1 MCFDIPKI
9 NLHLMTSL
17 ASQILPFAIINIT
30 DLQKGLDVLKIN
42 SFWLEITFDTKTT
55 DINIFSDYETF
66 TLFRKQLYLYVKG
79 T

>member
-1 MCFDIPKI
+1 
-9 NLHLMTSL
+9 MTSL

-42 SFWLEITFDTKTT
+42 SFWLEITFDTMTT
-55 DINIFSDYETF
+55 DINILSDYETF